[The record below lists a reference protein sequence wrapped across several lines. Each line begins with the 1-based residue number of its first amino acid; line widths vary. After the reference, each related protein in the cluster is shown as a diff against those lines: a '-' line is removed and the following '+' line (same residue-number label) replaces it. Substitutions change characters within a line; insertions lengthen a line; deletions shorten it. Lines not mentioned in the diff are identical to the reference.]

1 MGNPSAATRT
11 RALGVV
17 LLCLLAVARSAVGWP
32 LVEERCAE
40 IVALLPWHVGAAIE
54 LGNARLR
61 LGDAA
66 GARRAY
72 QGLLDAKQRS
82 VEARTRAQVEA
93 QIGRIDSGLPADRIT
108 SLRNP
113 WLE

>member
-66 GARRAY
+66 GAR
-72 QGLLDAKQRS
+72 K
-82 VEARTRAQVEA
+82 
-93 QIGRIDSGLPADRIT
+93 
-108 SLRNP
+108 
-113 WLE
+113 